1 MEKVSGRKTSSA
13 FLFSAERYD
22 HTDVESDVHMHPE
35 MQIILVTDGV
45 LNMTI
50 DGKNYEITKGFGAFV
65 PAFSPHRF
73 FRRQPN
79 FTLAMM
85 FSTDLTPAFSAYLQE
100 HVPTCHIFAPS
111 AISMALV
118 DSILP
123 NPRNHVD
130 FITAEAVLAPL
141 CRDIFGS
148 AAFEKRRQSAEDCT
162 LRILEYV
169 NAHFREELSLETVAR
184 AVGVHPVT
192 VSKLFSRQ
200 TGVSFGYHLQYQRCR
215 YAAKLLRAG
224 KQSVSEI
231 ALEAG
236 FGSTRSF
243 HRAFRAIF
251 GRTPT
256 QYRQEPH

>member
-1 MEKVSGRKTSSA
+1 MEKVSGRKPHSA
-13 FLFSAERYD
+13 FLFSAERYN
-22 HTDVESDVHMHPE
+22 HIDVESDLHLHPE

-45 LNMTI
+45 LDMII
-50 DGKNYEITKGFGAFV
+50 DGKNYEISKGFGAFI

-73 FRRQPN
+73 FRRAENQN
-79 FTLAMM
+79 LAMM
-85 FSTDLTPAFSAYLQE
+85 FSADLTPAFSAFLQDY
-100 HVPTCHIFAPS
+100 VPACHIFAPS
-111 AISMALV
+111 EVSMALV
-118 DSILP
+118 DSFLP
-123 NPRNHVD
+123 HAKNDVD

-141 CRDIFGS
+141 CRDIYAS
-148 AAFEKRRQSAEDCT
+148 ATFEKRRQSAEDCT
-162 LRILEYV
+162 VRILEYV

-200 TGVSFGYHLQYQRCR
+200 TGMSLHYHLQYQRCR
-215 YAAKLLRAG
+215 YAAKCLREG

-243 HRAFRAIF
+243 HRAFHAIF